1 MDIMKLLAYVPLLTP
16 RIKYIFNFIFHDILK
31 TEIGFC
37 SNLQEFK
44 SSPLPKISYGN
55 QAVTDEIHFK
65 NADLLLG
72 HNITRTTFKTTAFG
86 DTIVPFAVHGGSLPF
101 DAFAASFYF
110 ISRYEEYIHF
120 NADEDGHYPA
130 EISLQSRLKLLQI
143 PVIDVWAMI
152 IKNLILKKYPAL
164 FFGRKNFRFVPI
176 TCMFPGSKAPA
187 SLMKSMRH
195 VMRVVQ
201 TKLKRNGTE
210 ENQSAELYQFLKTE
224 QDKYHLNGL
233 FFHQPSKEQEGEA
246 DGQADLPNSYLQLIK
261 SGTRSDYRMGY
272 KYNPGFRAGT
282 CTPFLWYD
290 LQLEK
295 TTHLLVHPIAINDLS
310 MTADKMMRADFV
322 LNKWKNMVDMVKLL
336 NGQFYVVWHQD
347 TLSQTGKGK
356 QARKLYA
363 EMLSNFLSLPHDLR
377 PK

>member
-44 SSPLPKISYGN
+44 SSELSKISYCN
-55 QAVTDEIHFK
+55 QAIGDEIHFRS
-65 NADLLLG
+65 ADLLLG

-86 DTIVPFAVHGGSLPF
+86 DTIVPFAVNGGVLPF
-101 DAFAASFYF
+101 DPFAASFYF

-120 NADEDGHYPA
+120 NADDEGHFPA
-130 EISLQSRLKLLQI
+130 ELSLQSKLKLLQI

-152 IKNLILKKYPAL
+152 LKNLILKKHPDL
-164 FFGRKNFRFVPI
+164 FFGKKSFSFVPI
-176 TCMFPGSKAPA
+176 TCMFPGSKASA
-187 SLMKSMRH
+187 SFAKSVKYIMRTI
-195 VMRVVQ
+195 Q
-201 TKLKRNGTE
+201 TALKRNVAQE
-210 ENQSAELYQFLKTE
+210 HQSAEIYNFLKSE
-224 QDKYHLNGL
+224 QDKYNLNGL
-233 FFHQPSKEQEGEA
+233 FFYQPSKDQDGEA
-246 DGQADLPNSYLQLIK
+246 DGQADLPNSYLQLLK
-261 SGTRSDYRMGY
+261 SGTRNDYRMGY
-272 KYNPGFRAGT
+272 KNTPGFRAGT

-310 MTADKMMRADFV
+310 MTPDKMMRADFV
-322 LNKWKNMVDMVKLL
+322 LNKWRNMVDLVKLMD
-336 NGQFYVVWHQD
+336 GQFYVVWHQD
-347 TLSQTGKGK
+347 TLTQAGKGK
-356 QARKLYA
+356 YARKLYT
-363 EMLSNFLSLPHDLR
+363 EMLSNFLSLQHDLR